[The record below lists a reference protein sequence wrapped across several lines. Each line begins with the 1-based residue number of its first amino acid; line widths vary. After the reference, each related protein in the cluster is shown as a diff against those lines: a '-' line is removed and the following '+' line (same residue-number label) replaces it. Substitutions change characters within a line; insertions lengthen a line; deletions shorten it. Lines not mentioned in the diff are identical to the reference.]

1 MNIFNTIFKLPLNA
15 FFAHVGVMIIRFNF
29 KSIDLCLTRQDV
41 CLSRTI
47 LFF

>member
-15 FFAHVGVMIIRFNF
+15 FFDVGVMIIRFNF